1 MLVRQRK
8 KAGKDR
14 RRWDAKLSIG
24 LTHSSPLIND
34 EIIHSLKMTLYP
46 LITALSK
53 LLNCEPKN
61 LTEYLNHPGV
71 HQKVEEFLRG
81 KKLKTTYLD
90 KEGKRKD
97 VKFGEITLKSASELY
112 AFEGFLGI
120 FPIHY

>member
-1 MLVRQRK
+1 
-8 KAGKDR
+8 
-14 RRWDAKLSIG
+14 
-24 LTHSSPLIND
+24 
-34 EIIHSLKMTLYP
+34 MTLYP

-61 LTEYLNHPGV
+61 LAEYLNHPGV
-71 HQKVEEFLRG
+71 HQKIEEFLRG

-120 FPIHY
+120 FSIHLLKFPHFIRENTPILLR